1 MGDFMRVAI
10 IDDDNEL
17 LESLSDLI
25 SNELLAIGDNSKKIS
40 KFHNGEEL
48 LAIFKAGD
56 FDLII
61 LDIFMGGMLGIDVAR
76 KIRESDNDVRLVF
89 CTTSNEFASESY
101 EVNAHYYLHKPFT
114 DKSVKAMLDRLGMD
128 SYEFAKHITLSNGQG
143 VILRNVIYT
152 EYFGHNVTIHCK
164 RGEDITARVL
174 HSEVESLLCEN
185 SYFCCCTKGIVV
197 NFHEVKS
204 QNGSEFIMSNGDILP
219 ISRRR
224 SKDVVDAFTKFKFEQ
239 LRKEAMGKL

>member
-1 MGDFMRVAI
+1 MRVAI
-10 IDDDNEL
+10 VDDDNEL
-17 LESLSDLI
+17 LDGLSQLI
-25 SNELLAIGDNSKKIS
+25 SKELLAIGDNSKKIS
-40 KFHNGEEL
+40 KFHNGEEFL
-48 LAIFKAGD
+48 EVFKAGD

-61 LDIFMGGMLGIDVAR
+61 LDIFMGGILGIDVAR

-114 DKSVKAMLDRLGMD
+114 EKSVKSMLDRLGMD
-128 SYEFAKHITLSNGQG
+128 SYEFAKHITLSNGQS

-152 EYFGHNVTIHCK
+152 EYFNHNVIFHCK
-164 RGEDITARVL
+164 RGENITTRVS
-174 HSEVESLLCEN
+174 HSEVETLLCEN
-185 SYFCCCTKGIVV
+185 SYFFCCTKGIIV

-204 QNGSEFIMSNGDILP
+204 LDGNDFTMSNGEMVP

-224 SKDVVDAFTKFKFEQ
+224 AKEVFDAYTKFKFDK
-239 LRKEAMGKL
+239 LRKEVGQ

>member
-1 MGDFMRVAI
+1 MKVAI
-10 IDDDNEL
+10 VDDDTEL
-17 LESLSDLI
+17 LENLSNLI
-25 SNELLAIGDNSKKIS
+25 SNELLSIGDNSKKIL
-40 KFHNGEEL
+40 KFHNGEEFL
-48 LAIFKAGD
+48 SNFKAGD
-56 FDLII
+56 YDLII

-114 DKSVKAMLDRLGMD
+114 EKSVKAMLDRLGMD
-128 SYEFAKHITLSNGQG
+128 SYEFAKHITLSTGQSI
-143 VILRNVIYT
+143 ILRNVIYT

-164 RGEDITARVL
+164 RGENITARVL
-174 HSEVESLLCEN
+174 HSEIERLLCEN

-197 NFHEVKS
+197 NFHEVKN
-204 QNGSEFIMSNGDILP
+204 QNGSDFLMSNGDSVP

-224 SKDVVDAFTKFKFEQ
+224 SKDVLDAYTKFKFDR
-239 LRKEAMGKL
+239 LRKEAIGK

>member
-1 MGDFMRVAI
+1 MRVAI
-10 IDDDNEL
+10 VDDDNAL
-17 LESLSDLI
+17 LDSLSELI
-25 SNELLAIGDNSKKIS
+25 SKELLAVGDNSKKIS
-40 KFHNGEEL
+40 KFHNGEEFL
-48 LAIFKAGD
+48 ESFKSGD

-61 LDIFMGGMLGIDVAR
+61 LDIFMGGILGIDVAR

-114 DKSVKAMLDRLGMD
+114 EKSVKSMLDRLGMD
-128 SYEFAKHITLSNGQG
+128 SYEFAKHITLSNGQS

-152 EYFGHNVTIHCK
+152 EYFNHNVTFHCR
-164 RGEDITARVL
+164 RGENIVTRVS
-174 HSEVESLLCEN
+174 HSEVEGLLCEN
-185 SYFCCCTKGIVV
+185 SYFCCCTKGVIV

-204 QNGSEFIMSNGDILP
+204 LDGNDFTMSNGDLVP

-224 SKDVVDAFTKFKFEQ
+224 SKDVFDAYTKFKFDK
-239 LRKEAMGKL
+239 LRKEVGQK

>member
-1 MGDFMRVAI
+1 MRVAI
-10 IDDDNEL
+10 VDDDNEL
-17 LESLSDLI
+17 LESLSSFI
-25 SNELLAIGDNSKKIS
+25 SNELLAIGDSSKKIS
-40 KFHNGEEL
+40 KFHNGEEFL
-48 LAIFKAGD
+48 ESFKAGD

-61 LDIFMGGMLGIDVAR
+61 LDIFMGGILGIDVAR
-76 KIRESDNDVRLVF
+76 KIRESDTDVRLVF

-114 DKSVKAMLDRLGMD
+114 EKSVKSMLDRLGMD
-128 SYEFAKHITLSNGQG
+128 SYEFAKHITLSTGQA

-164 RGEDITARVL
+164 RGENITARVL
-174 HSEVESLLCEN
+174 HSEVEALLCEN

-197 NFHEVKS
+197 NFHEVKA
-204 QNGSEFIMSNGDILP
+204 QNGNDFVMSNGDTLP

-224 SKDVVDAFTKFKFEQ
+224 SRDVIDAYTKFKFDL
-239 LRKEAMGKL
+239 LRKEAMK

>member
-1 MGDFMRVAI
+1 MRVAI
-10 IDDDNEL
+10 VDDDNEL
-17 LESLSDLI
+17 LDSLSALI
-25 SNELLAIGDNSKKIS
+25 SEELLAIGDSTKRIS
-40 KFHNGEEL
+40 KFHNGEEIL
-48 LAIFKAGD
+48 DSFKAGD

-61 LDIFMGGMLGIDVAR
+61 LDIFMGGILGIDVAR
-76 KIRESDNDVRLVF
+76 KIRESDKDVRLVF

-114 DKSVKAMLDRLGMD
+114 EKSVKAMLDRLGMD
-128 SYEFAKHITLSNGQG
+128 SYEFAKHITLSNGQS

-164 RGEDITARVL
+164 RGENIVARVL

-204 QNGSEFIMSNGDILP
+204 QRDSDFIMSNGDIVP

-224 SKDVVDAFTKFKFEQ
+224 KNDVIDAYTKFKFDL
-239 LRKEAMGKL
+239 LRKEVGK